1 MSEVSPYGIIFDIIN
16 IIFIA
21 SYGEYIMNTID
32 LTPLYRSSIGFDRLA
47 SLIDSTL
54 SSNTVSPGYPPY
66 NIEMLDENRY
76 AITLAIA
83 GFKLSELNIN
93 VEKGVLTVR
102 GKKANEDEHKYLHQ
116 GIANRTFERKFNL
129 ADYIEVTNADLDN
142 GLLIISLV
150 KEIPEA
156 MKPKTIAINQNSN
169 VLELN
174 TNEKAANEDSKAA

>member
-1 MSEVSPYGIIFDIIN
+1 
-16 IIFIA
+16 
-21 SYGEYIMNTID
+21 MNTID

-54 SSNTVSPGYPPY
+54 SSTTVAPGYPPY

-76 AITLAIA
+76 AITLAVA
-83 GFKLSELNIN
+83 GFELSELNIN

-102 GKKANEDEHKYLHQ
+102 GKKTNEKERKYLHQ

-129 ADYIEVTNADLDN
+129 ADYIEVTNADLNN
-142 GLLIISLV
+142 GLLVISLA

-156 MKPKTIAINQNSN
+156 MKPKSIAINQNSN

-174 TNEKAANEDSKAA
+174 TNEKAANEDNKAA